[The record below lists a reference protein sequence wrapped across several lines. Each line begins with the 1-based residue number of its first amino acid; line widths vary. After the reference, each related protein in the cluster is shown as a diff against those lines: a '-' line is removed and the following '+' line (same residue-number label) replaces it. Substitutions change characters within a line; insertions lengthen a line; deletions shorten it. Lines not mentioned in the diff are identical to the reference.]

1 MRTRLGLLAALA
13 ALPLLAQRGNP
24 SMLVSAGWLA
34 GHLRDESLVILH
46 VGSQKDY
53 EVAHI
58 PGARLVTLAGISVTG
73 ENGLR
78 LELPPV
84 NALEETFGRL
94 GVTPSSRVIVY
105 AGTDSVQSATRVWF
119 TLDYLG
125 LGNRASLLDGG
136 LTLWQAE
143 KRPLATEAMP
153 VEAREITSSPAPDRI
168 VNAAWVQAHLADPQ
182 VQLLDARLP
191 EYYSGANAG
200 GMPRAGHIPGAR
212 SVPYT
217 SLLDEHGRLKPGPE
231 LRAIMSAGGAAA
243 AALTVTY
250 CHIGQQ
256 ATVLY
261 FVARYLGLDVRLYDG
276 SFQDWSMR
284 RDLPVEPPPG
294 P

>member
-1 MRTRLGLLAALA
+1 MRIHLGLLAALA
-13 ALPLLAQRGNP
+13 ALPLMAQPGNLA
-24 SMLVSAGWLA
+24 MLVSSEWLA

-53 EVAHI
+53 EAGHI

-78 LELPPV
+78 LEMPPV
-84 NALEETFGRL
+84 NAIEETFGRL
-94 GVTPSSRVIVY
+94 GVTAGSRVIVY

-125 LGNRASLLDGG
+125 LGDRASLLDGG
-136 LTLWQAE
+136 LASWQAE
-143 KRPLATEAMP
+143 QRPVSTEALP
-153 VEAREITSSPAPDRI
+153 VEPRKLNAHPTPNRI

-191 EYYSGANAG
+191 EFYSGANAG
-200 GMPRAGHIPGAR
+200 GMPRAGRIPGAR

-217 SLLDEHGRLKPGPE
+217 SLLDEHGRLKPVPA
-231 LRAIMSAGGAAA
+231 LRAALEAGGAAA
-243 AALTVTY
+243 PALTVTY

-284 RDLPVEPPPG
+284 RDLPVEPLP
-294 P
+294 